1 MRKRFKRL
9 LLISSSALLSFGVA
23 VNVAPEIG
31 SNVVLAEEEEGF
43 EEVKTDWFTIRAN
56 SVKATDNTPGAAEL
70 EVLLSPIFA
79 DYEHAN
85 GESFSQFLDAK
96 TGLIGAIKY
105 ILADQVKFIEPVE
118 MDDREQTPIDYDT
131 SYTERSAIF
140 DQFLQAAFDLSN
152 EFVANDQ
159 SLFNIEFSDY
169 QDVMLID
176 DYEEV
181 KTEVIQSAAIPTA
194 GKFLRAMLAYL
205 AGRNTNGEN
214 ATQAALENLL
224 DIENGIYKGG
234 SVLGASLDDVYKNDS
249 ELKNDETGR
258 QEQVKVDIETIYEDA
273 MKIITG
279 EVPESLALA
288 EIFVLVDKT
297 NIKVENVIEIVG
309 KETVKEAILDCFRDK
324 EKETGFTIPAP
335 TINEML
341 QEFSHDTIYELCK
354 CIGFTKDDIKNV
366 IENEMTN
373 ERLMEI
379 SKDLGKN
386 GLDNVRIILGMAND
400 KIDQG
405 TTKVKRSDPAYNDHY
420 DYGDGNQYVDFGN
433 DLVEIVLGRM
443 SIVDML
449 NAVEAVWVRNTDEDA
464 SKEHLLYSYNYT
476 PESNDA
482 LDKKY
487 NGVEAGIDPNAYSNG
502 RYLYLINI
510 IEWFNEDFPKLSDLK
525 ELNNLTPD
533 KYFKQ
538 TYHIEVLS
546 PLNEERIY
554 VDFTFGFQEEKT
566 TRPITNFLSMM
577 DDAIDFTFDFV
588 EGESGNYSKNKLQYT
603 LDVKPRYF
611 SNIYEYLYTSDFI
624 NNTSDNR
631 LKERLFELTYMT
643 FGDMKEAILGWQAE
657 DMIADCKNLNYEEA
671 LSTLLYIDKFQELFE
686 GTPFT
691 IDDITRI
698 IENLKRFANKGDSLT
713 YDNIYNI
720 ISDKIGAG
728 IANKLNNAEFK
739 DFLSDLVNL
748 CAEIKEQHISLEVL
762 REIRN
767 EDVWAFSELLS
778 DKLDTVKRVK
788 QLAYKFVKAV
798 PEELNDKSILDL
810 YDPTT
815 RKITFNSDYNL
826 IWTNILGMIPLGEP
840 IANTIDTFVADPD
853 KLIIGDPN
861 ITIDLDAHLQE
872 GKAKV
877 HLVTYKYNKDGQ
889 DVERKGLLPT
899 GAKINDYGP
908 ATINGKRV
916 VSWKLN
922 GTETRVPTMPDEDI
936 VLGPVYAAELD
947 FANAKWDYTGS
958 FNYDEAMHTVSLTDL
973 PAGEGTDYE
982 IIYENNTNYKS
993 GTYNARATVHVL
1005 NDDYD
1010 VVNFNVPVLEWKILS
1025 KQESAYFQFWSVEES
1040 DNGDSFLGVYITD
1053 GLYAKPDL
1061 HVVRNDATFDD
1072 FEMNIDELYGSKAV
1086 LNSAYEIVFKEGN
1099 NPYPITAYPGTIS
1112 VLIPEEL
1119 REGHIFE
1126 IVSLKNPTEVEKV
1139 EYTIS
1144 PDGKYAIFASD
1155 YISKVAILGPQENVE
1170 GLFNP
1175 LPIIII
1181 IIGLSNIVLCAMFL
1195 LMKKNEENDSHEVK
1209 ETAKK
1214 KDSQKKPEK
1223 TPKSEKKNKEVDEEK
1238 NDDDDDD
1245 DDGFDEFKKPQNL
1258 TKKEKKAQKAAMREA
1273 KAAAKYAR
1281 THIF

>member
-9 LLISSSALLSFGVA
+9 LLISSSALLSFGAA

-56 SVKATDNTPGAAEL
+56 SAKATDTTPGVAEL
-70 EVLLSPIFA
+70 EVLFSPVFK

-205 AGRNTNGEN
+205 AGRSANGEN
-214 ATQAALENLL
+214 TTQAALENLL

-234 SVLGASLDDVYKNDS
+234 SVLGASLNDVYKNDS
-249 ELKNDETGR
+249 ELKDDEGART
-258 QEQVKVDIETIYEDA
+258 QQVKVDIETIYEDA
-273 MKIITG
+273 MKIVTG

-297 NIKVENVIEIVG
+297 NIKVENVIEIIG

-324 EKETGFTIPAP
+324 EKETSYTIPAE
-335 TINEML
+335 TINAML
-341 QEFSHDTIYELCK
+341 KGFSHDLIYNLCDTLQ
-354 CIGFTKDDIKNV
+354 FTRDEIKDV
-366 IENEMTN
+366 IQNEMSN
-373 ERLMEI
+373 DRLMEI
-379 SKDLGKN
+379 SKDLGKE

-400 KIDQG
+400 LDPK
-405 TTKVKRSDPAYNDHY
+405 TAPKKVTREGGQQHY
-420 DYGDGNQYVDFGN
+420 QYPDTQYDEFGN

-443 SIVDML
+443 TIQDMID
-449 NAVEAVWVRNTDEDA
+449 AIEGVWVRNVDEDIND
-464 SKEHLLYSYNYT
+464 EHLLYSYNYT
-476 PESNDA
+476 PELNSD
-482 LDKKY
+482 LGRKY
-487 NGVEAGIDPNAYSNG
+487 NGVADGIDPTKYSDG
-502 RYLYLINI
+502 RYLYLRNI

-525 ELNNLTPD
+525 ELTNLSSD

-546 PLNEERIY
+546 PLNEDRIF

-588 EGESGNYSKNKLQYT
+588 EGTSGDYSQNTLQYT
-603 LDVKPRYF
+603 LDVRPRYF
-611 SNIYEYLYTSDFI
+611 SNIYEFLYTSDFI
-624 NNTSDNR
+624 NNTDDNR

-643 FGDMKEAILGWQAE
+643 FGDMKDAILGWQAE

-671 LSTLLYIDKFQELFE
+671 LGTLLYIDKFQELFK

-691 IDDITRI
+691 IDDIVRI
-698 IENLKRFANKGDSLT
+698 ITNLKRFANRGDSLS

-720 ISDKIGAG
+720 ISDKIGANF
-728 IANKLNNAEFK
+728 ANKLNDEEFK

-748 CAEIKEQHISLEVL
+748 CAEIKDQHISLDVL
-762 REIRN
+762 RAIEN
-767 EDVWAFSELLS
+767 EDVWLYSELLS

-788 QLAYKFVKAV
+788 QLAYKFVRAV
-798 PEELNDKSILDL
+798 PEELNDKSIIDL
-810 YDPTT
+810 YNEGT
-815 RKITFNSDYNL
+815 RKITFTDDYNL
-826 IWTNILGMIPLGEP
+826 VWKNILGMLPLGEVL
-840 IANTIDTFVADPD
+840 ADTIDTFVADPD
-853 KLIIGDPN
+853 KLKVADPN
-861 ITIDLDAHLQE
+861 ITIDLDANLQE

-877 HLVTYKYNKDGQ
+877 HTVTYKYKEDSV
-889 DVERKGLLPT
+889 DIERKGLLPT

-908 ATINGKRV
+908 ARVGGKRV
-916 VSWKLN
+916 IAWKLE
-922 GTETRVPTMPDEDI
+922 GTETRVPTMPDSDT
-936 VLGPVYAAELD
+936 VLGPVYASELD
-947 FANAKWDYTGS
+947 FANAKWDYT
-958 FNYDEAMHTVSLTDL
+958 EAFKYNELEHTVSLTDL
-973 PAGEGTDYE
+973 PDGEGTLYE
-982 IIYENNTNYKS
+982 VVYENNTEYRS
-993 GTYNARATVHVL
+993 GTYNARATIHVL
-1005 NDDYD
+1005 DDEYD

-1025 KQESAYFQFWSVEES
+1025 KQESVYFQFWSTEENES
-1040 DNGDSFLGVYITD
+1040 GDPFLGVYIND
-1053 GLYAKPDL
+1053 GLYQKPDL
-1061 HVVRNDATFDD
+1061 HAVRNDSAFDD
-1072 FEMNIDELYGSKAV
+1072 FELNIDDLYGSKAV

-1099 NPYPITAYPGTIS
+1099 VPYPVTAYSGSIS

-1119 REGHIFE
+1119 REGHNFE
-1126 IVSLKNPTEVEKV
+1126 IVSLKNPNEVEKV

-1144 PDGKYAIFASD
+1144 SDGKYAIFASD
-1155 YISKVAILGPQENVE
+1155 YISKIAILGPQESIE
-1170 GLFNP
+1170 GLFDP
-1175 LPIIII
+1175 LPIIIV
-1181 IIGLSNIVLCAMFL
+1181 IIGLSNIILCVMFL
-1195 LMKKNEENDSHEVK
+1195 LMKKNEENEDAESKDVIE
-1209 ETAKK
+1209 K
-1214 KDSQKKPEK
+1214 KDEKKKPEK
-1223 TPKSEKKNKEVDEEK
+1223 VVKKQQKVSNKKSEGKPRRKTREER
-1238 NDDDDDD
+1238 
-1245 DDGFDEFKKPQNL
+1245 
-1258 TKKEKKAQKAAMREA
+1258 KAERTSYREA
-1273 KAAAKYAR
+1273 KIAAKYGR
-1281 THIF
+1281 MHH